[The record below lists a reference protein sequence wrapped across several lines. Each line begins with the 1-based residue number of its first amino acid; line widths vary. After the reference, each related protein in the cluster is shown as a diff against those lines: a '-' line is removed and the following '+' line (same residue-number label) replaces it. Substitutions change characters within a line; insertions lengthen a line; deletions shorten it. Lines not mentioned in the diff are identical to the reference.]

1 MVRLMVFFFFVVMV
15 LFWRIVGLDFMKLD
29 KRFWFWIVK
38 ASCVVVDIGNW
49 FWIPE
54 LWVC

>member
-1 MVRLMVFFFFVVMV
+1 MVRLMVFFFFVVIV
-15 LFWRIVGLDFMKLD
+15 LFWRIVGLDFVKLD
-29 KRFWFWIVK
+29 KRLWFWIVK
-38 ASCVVVDIGNW
+38 ASCVVVNIGNW